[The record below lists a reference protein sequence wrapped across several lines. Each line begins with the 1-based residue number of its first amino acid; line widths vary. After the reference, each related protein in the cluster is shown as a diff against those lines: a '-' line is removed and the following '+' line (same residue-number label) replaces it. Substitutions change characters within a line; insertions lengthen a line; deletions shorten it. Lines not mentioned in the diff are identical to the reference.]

1 VLASLE
7 SKNGDDALNVSSNSD
22 DTLAV
27 AAMRTFGLSI
37 SRNKPF
43 LAIRFHP
50 ENELISL
57 MRLEEL
63 NLVGSIRIE
72 DTDALII
79 VDMQN
84 DFMPS
89 GALGVKGGDEIIVP
103 INRLA
108 EEFHRRGNVI
118 VMTQD
123 WHPVGHLSFASSH
136 GMKPYDPY
144 ESEGIGPILWP
155 EHCVQ
160 GSFGAEF
167 QREVQAKFAN
177 AIIRK
182 GYHPT
187 VDSYSTFIENDKT
200 TYTGLSGYLKT
211 LGKQRILLCGL
222 ALDYCIYNSARDGSD
237 LGFDVV
243 VPIDLTRAID
253 SPAGHL
259 SEALDVMVEKQVQF
273 IKSASIIT

>member
-1 VLASLE
+1 
-7 SKNGDDALNVSSNSD
+7 
-22 DTLAV
+22 
-27 AAMRTFGLSI
+27 M
-37 SRNKPF
+37 
-43 LAIRFHP
+43 AIRSHP
-50 ENELISL
+50 ENEVISL

-108 EEFHRRGNVI
+108 EKFHRRGNVI

-123 WHPVGHLSFASSH
+123 WHPAGHLSFASSH

-155 EHCVQ
+155 DHCVQ
-160 GSFGAEF
+160 GSLGAEF
-167 QREVQAKFAN
+167 YPQIQVKFAN

-187 VDSYSTFIENDKT
+187 VDSYSTFIENDKRT
-200 TYTGLSGYLKT
+200 HTGLSGYLKT
-211 LGKQRILLCGL
+211 LGKKRIFLCGL
-222 ALDYCIYNSARDGSD
+222 ALDYCVYHSAKDGRD
-237 LGFDVV
+237 LGFEVV
-243 VPIDLTRAID
+243 VAVDLTKAID
-253 SPAGHL
+253 SPPGHL
-259 SEALDVMVEKQVQF
+259 SEALDIMAEKRVQF
-273 IKSASIIT
+273 IKSADIMT